1 MSQPKK
7 LTHHKVVGVAGSVE
21 AWRAVDIPERKA
33 RIDSIFGRI
42 FILKVSE
49 DGRKERR
56 KADAFNSFRSRTKDL
71 L

>member
-1 MSQPKK
+1 M
-7 LTHHKVVGVAGSVE
+7 A
-21 AWRAVDIPERKA
+21 AVDIPERKA

-49 DGRKERR
+49 DGRK
-56 KADAFNSFRSRTKDL
+56 ADAFNSFSSRTKDL

>member
-49 DGRKERR
+49 DGRKEGRQMHSIHSAVVQR
-56 KADAFNSFRSRTKDL
+56 IYSE
-71 L
+71 